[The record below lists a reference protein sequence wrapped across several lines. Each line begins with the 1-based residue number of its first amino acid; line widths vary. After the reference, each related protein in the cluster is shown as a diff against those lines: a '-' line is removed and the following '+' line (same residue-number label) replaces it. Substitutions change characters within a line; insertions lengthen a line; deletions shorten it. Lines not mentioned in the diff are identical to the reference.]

1 MYFFKLSPVSLY
13 CGIILSFIAIFLF
26 FFFIIEWT
34 PNSLMEK
41 AFSTQNAFLRP
52 LNTLLRLIIPRKEAS
67 INKGKLESL
76 SRMFLRGR
84 EGEERRLP
92 RRCTYAARS
101 RGEARRRPLC
111 EWLTWFNADTAVP
124 GGVIPDRCFGISS
137 IFGSARETAPG
148 RGGRLWSS
156 RPPSPVFAA
165 PSPFALERSRS
176 SCRPRRPPLQ
186 LGSSN
191 EIVNRGISSIPLD
204 LRDLCRRKKKTGHV
218 TRS

>member
-1 MYFFKLSPVSLY
+1 MDVKLSNGES
-13 CGIILSFIAIFLF
+13 IQR
-26 FFFIIEWT
+26 T
-34 PNSLMEK
+34 K
-41 AFSTQNAFLRP
+41 RFLRP
-52 LNTLLRLIIPRKEAS
+52 LNTLLRLVIPRKEAS

-84 EGEERRLP
+84 EEEERRLP

-101 RGEARRRPLC
+101 RGGASRRPLC

-156 RPPSPVFAA
+156 RPPFPFFLRLSL
-165 PSPFALERSRS
+165 PSRHERSPS
-176 SCRPRRPPLQ
+176 SGCRPRRPPLH
-186 LGSSN
+186 LGSPN
-191 EIVNRGISSIPLD
+191 EIVNRGISESLD
-204 LRDLCRRKKKTGHV
+204 SPRSLRDLSRRKKN
-218 TRS
+218 RSRGS